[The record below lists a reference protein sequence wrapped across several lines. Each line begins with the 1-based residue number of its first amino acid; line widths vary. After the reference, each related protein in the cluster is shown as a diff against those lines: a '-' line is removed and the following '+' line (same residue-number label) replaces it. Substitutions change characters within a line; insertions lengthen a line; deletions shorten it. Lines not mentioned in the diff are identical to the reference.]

1 MEPHAAS
8 HARRAITPC
17 LAAAVLA
24 LGAAAG
30 RAGTIATFETALGSF
45 DVQLLDDETP
55 ITVQNF
61 LNYVTDGDYT
71 NSFFHRLA
79 YGFVLQGGGFLCEA
93 GYYYYI
99 EPDPNIPNEFHR
111 SNVRGTIAMAKT
123 EEGPDSATSQFFFN
137 LADNS
142 ADLDH
147 QNGGFTVFGYVL
159 GDGMDVV
166 DRLAGLPPNP
176 DNVEVWDA
184 RPYFG
189 GHPAFGQLPLI
200 DYLVEYGPI
209 EPYLEMVYAVTA
221 RESAAPGDANSDG
234 ALDFWDYLTV
244 KAHLGTDSGAT
255 WEDGD
260 FDGDEDVDRSDF
272 QVLRDHFGKT
282 SGGGKVPEPAALGVF
297 LAGGLVLLRRR
308 SRRG

>member
-1 MEPHAAS
+1 
-8 HARRAITPC
+8 
-17 LAAAVLA
+17 VLA

-45 DVQLLDDETP
+45 DVQLLDNETP
-55 ITVQNF
+55 ITVGNF

-79 YGFVLQGGGFLCEA
+79 YGFVLQGGGFGYDDA
-93 GYYYYI
+93 NGYYYV
-99 EPDPNIPNEFHR
+99 PTDPNIPNEFNR

-123 EEGPDSATSQFFFN
+123 EEGPDSATNQFFFN

-142 ADLDH
+142 AELDY

-159 GDGMDVV
+159 GDGMNVV
-166 DRLAGLPPNP
+166 DRLAGFPPNP

-184 RPYFG
+184 RDYFQ
-189 GHPAFGQLPLI
+189 HPAFGQLPLI
-200 DYLVEYGPI
+200 DFPNYVAI
-209 EPYLEMVYAVTA
+209 EPYLEMVYEITA

-234 ALDFWDYLTV
+234 AIDFWDYLTV

-272 QVLRDHFGKT
+272 QILRDHFGKT
-282 SGGGKVPEPAALGVF
+282 SGAGKVPEPAALALF
-297 LAGGLVLLRRR
+297 LAGGLGLLRRR